1 MIFITFRNE
10 FLSKLNFLHFT
21 GVEISKF
28 SLLPKRDIKKRGSSI
43 IKVLKAERVERR
55 GELLLKSNLTCGL
68 WCTFDEL
75 SLFIAQLHHQYQA
88 HHNRQVSL
96 LQEKKTG
103 CTGGKKRVPTSIILI
118 KRKRHPGSFWPKN
131 SILQGLTK
139 NDVNSTFSDRF
150 SYFEIPNLQY
160 CVSNLDSAKN

>member
-1 MIFITFRNE
+1 MSLFKIHLGIKVENGFASSAFVVVIRIDRMFRLIGNMSRSR
-10 FLSKLNFLHFT
+10 FLFWWFHWKFWLYLSHLKKKFT
-21 GVEISKF
+21 GVEISEF

-103 CTGGKKRVPTSIILI
+103 CTGGKKEFPHQS
-118 KRKRHPGSFWPKN
+118 SW
-131 SILQGLTK
+131 
-139 NDVNSTFSDRF
+139 
-150 SYFEIPNLQY
+150 
-160 CVSNLDSAKN
+160 

>member
-1 MIFITFRNE
+1 M
-10 FLSKLNFLHFT
+10 SKLNFLHFT

-88 HHNRQVSL
+88 HHNRQVSFYRKRKL
-96 LQEKKTG
+96 DVQVEKKSSHINHLDKTQTPSRQLLTQEFNTTG
-103 CTGGKKRVPTSIILI
+103 TDKKWRKFDLLWSIFI
-118 KRKRHPGSFWPKN
+118 F
-131 SILQGLTK
+131 
-139 NDVNSTFSDRF
+139 
-150 SYFEIPNLQY
+150 
-160 CVSNLDSAKN
+160 

>member
-1 MIFITFRNE
+1 MLAVKNIRNE
-10 FLSKLNFLHFT
+10 FCKNCQNWIFCIFT

-103 CTGGKKRVPTSIILI
+103 CTGGKKKSSHINHLDKTQTPSRQL
-118 KRKRHPGSFWPKN
+118 
-131 SILQGLTK
+131 LTQEFNTTGTDK
-139 NDVNSTFSDRF
+139 KYRTF
-150 SYFEIPNLQY
+150 
-160 CVSNLDSAKN
+160 